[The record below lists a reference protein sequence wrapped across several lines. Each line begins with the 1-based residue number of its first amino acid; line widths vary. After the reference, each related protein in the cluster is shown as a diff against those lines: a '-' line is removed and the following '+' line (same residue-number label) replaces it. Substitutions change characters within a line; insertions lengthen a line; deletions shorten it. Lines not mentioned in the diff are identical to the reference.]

1 MCSMEKPSPTLA
13 TARVLGSKRE
23 NRCASRAETR
33 SAPAAR
39 RYLPGVRE
47 VRAFA
52 RLRSSMVMALLGLA
66 VVGCVSANQ
75 PRTHDRSKTYL
86 TKDCTGNEYLTGP
99 VYFSC
104 SAP

>member
-1 MCSMEKPSPTLA
+1 
-13 TARVLGSKRE
+13 
-23 NRCASRAETR
+23 
-33 SAPAAR
+33 
-39 RYLPGVRE
+39 
-47 VRAFA
+47 
-52 RLRSSMVMALLGLA
+52 MALLGLA

-75 PRTHDRSKTYL
+75 TRTHDRSKTYL